1 MSCSR
6 SDGWQRLGID
16 RRLVTDLVH
25 FSRSVPLFP
34 LEREFDLARLSQLR
48 SQAQLPEQ
56 AQGRIAWPVLFL
68 KAYGLLSAR
77 IPELRNA
84 YLRWPWPH
92 FHRHPES
99 VGMLAVSRDT
109 PTGERLCWGRFIA
122 PERQSLAALQAQLEQ
137 YKTAPLEQVFRRQV
151 RLSRFPTPL
160 RRLAWWLSLNTWA
173 SRRAKRLGTFG
184 LSTVAGSGAINR
196 FHPSFLTTSLSY
208 GPLSAAGRT
217 LVTVVCDHRVVDG
230 APMAKALAELE
241 EILAGPIA
249 DELAGLVKRAS
260 AA

>member
-1 MSCSR
+1 MSHSP
-6 SDGWQRLGID
+6 SDGWQPLGIH

-25 FSRSVPLFP
+25 FSASVPLFP
-34 LEREFDLARLSQLR
+34 LEREFDLSGVSESRDRA
-48 SQAQLPEQ
+48 AV
-56 AQGRIAWPVLFL
+56 RIAWPVLFL
-68 KAYGLLSAR
+68 KAYGLLSAKL
-77 IPELRNA
+77 PELRHA
-84 YLRWPWPH
+84 YHRWPWSH

-99 VGMLAVSRDT
+99 VAMLAVSRST
-109 PTGERLCWGRFIA
+109 PAGERLCWGRFIA
-122 PERQSLAALQAQLEQ
+122 PERQSLAELQAELER
-137 YKTAPLEQVFRRQV
+137 YKSEPVEQVFRRQV

-160 RRLAWWLSLNTWA
+160 RRFAWWLSLNTWP

-208 GPLSAAGRT
+208 GPLSADGKA

-230 APMAKALAELE
+230 APMARALAELE

-249 DELAGLVKRAS
+249 DELAVLARRAS